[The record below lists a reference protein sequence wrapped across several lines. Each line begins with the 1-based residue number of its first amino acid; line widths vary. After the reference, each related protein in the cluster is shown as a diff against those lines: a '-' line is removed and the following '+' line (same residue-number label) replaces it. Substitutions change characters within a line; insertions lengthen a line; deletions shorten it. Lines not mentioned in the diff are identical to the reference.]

1 MNRFRKI
8 VTVVTTLLA
17 INFASAQDDVQISF
31 DKLPQKAQD
40 FIKTHYAV
48 ADIASVWKDM
58 EFLKVDDYTTVFNDG
73 TKIEFYPNG
82 DWKEVK
88 SGGTTI
94 PTKIIPSSI
103 EQYIS
108 KNYPNKAIKDI
119 KKKRYGY
126 EVELVGGLE
135 LEFNS
140 KGKFV
145 KIDD

>member
-82 DWKEVK
+82 D
-88 SGGTTI
+88 
-94 PTKIIPSSI
+94 
-103 EQYIS
+103 
-108 KNYPNKAIKDI
+108 
-119 KKKRYGY
+119 
-126 EVELVGGLE
+126 
-135 LEFNS
+135 
-140 KGKFV
+140 
-145 KIDD
+145 

>member
-88 SGGTTI
+88 SGGATI

-145 KIDD
+145 RIDD